1 MAKGK
6 GKVKVRAKKK
16 GSGKQ
21 RPLKVGLQPQMS
33 IRIKTDSN
41 GEQRKKG
48 W

>member
-1 MAKGK
+1 MAK
-6 GKVKVRAKKK
+6 GKVKVKPKKN
-16 GSGKQ
+16 GGGGKRQ
-21 RPLKVGLQPQMS
+21 LKVGLQPQMS

>member
-1 MAKGK
+1 MAKA
-6 GKVKVRAKKK
+6 KVKVKVTPKKS
-16 GSGKQ
+16 GSGGQ
-21 RPLKVGLQPQMS
+21 RPLKVGLQPQMT